1 MDLTTIPVEYI
12 LKSAKIVKRFAYLIA
27 AIGAVVSFGTQV
39 ELITSWGIEK
49 PFAVGIALTI
59 DILAVCAA
67 IALQIP
73 GLPATDRKIVGTI
86 LVVAVGVSISANI
99 IAGLPHGAG
108 AATAHAWPVV
118 AYLLA
123 ELIASRLRNFV
134 ARVIA
139 AQPKP
144 QVEEPVLPPVHATAT
159 VQAQPVIP
167 TPQPIAIAAKPGSA
181 KATILQLAAMTPPL
195 TVDAIAQRVGTK
207 PGWVKH
213 VIKSSTTP

>member
-1 MDLTTIPVEYI
+1 MDLTMIPVEFV

-27 AIGAVVSFGTQV
+27 AIGAIVSFGTQV

-99 IAGLPHGAG
+99 IAGWPHGAG
-108 AATAHAWPVV
+108 AAAAHAWPVI

-144 QVEEPVLPPVHATAT
+144 QVEEPVLQPVHATAT
-159 VQAQPVIP
+159 VEAPPVIP
-167 TPQPIAIAAKPGSA
+167 TPQPIAITAKPGSA

-213 VIKSSTTP
+213 VIKSATP